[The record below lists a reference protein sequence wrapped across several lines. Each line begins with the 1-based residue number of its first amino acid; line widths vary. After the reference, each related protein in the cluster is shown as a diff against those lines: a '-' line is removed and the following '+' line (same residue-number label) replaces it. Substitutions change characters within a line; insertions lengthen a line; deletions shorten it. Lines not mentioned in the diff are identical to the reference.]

1 MLIFR
6 NWIVLF
12 FLVFLTVP
20 VVSSLTIPSG
30 IPDPYFIIEHYQ
42 PDKTWNG
49 TTLFA
54 DYHIKGRVRIVEV
67 NMLGEMVWQ
76 YMLPDDLQQYTG
88 WGFDVEL
95 LPNNNVLFLLPRNGV
110 YEINRDGTVVWS
122 YKDTKVS
129 HDADRLPN
137 GNTLINF
144 GGNDT
149 KEDAQ
154 VKEVN
159 PSGQVV
165 WSWHAKDVFDIE
177 PYASIQKE
185 GWTHA
190 NAVERL
196 PNGNTLVDLRNF
208 NITVEVNPEGKIV
221 WQYDWTKLGANPHE
235 PTLLPN
241 GNLLISLSPHPWQ
254 EVEIDRI
261 TGKVVWQYTWIP
273 DRMGQGGLRDAD
285 RLPNG
290 NTLVNAGNKIVEIT
304 PDKEVVWQLRVQ
316 GLRGEIMTL
325 GRQLYKSE
333 RIGYMDPTFSI
344 TSPQS
349 GGCSSK
355 EIEIAIQYSD
365 VDLDSIWYR
374 ISDRTNNTWV
384 TDNVT
389 YVRNKWKN
397 AITFEGKEIGQN
409 KVTLEQGDYTLH
421 VWASSN
427 GWGDENLYTP
437 KKIITVEKI
446 VNFYV
451 ASDCELSNITPQSS
465 SAQPLPTRS
474 PLSVLV
480 TIVGIVTMYFIIK
493 NKKTT

>member
-1 MLIFR
+1 
-6 NWIVLF
+6 VL
-12 FLVFLTVP
+12 LTVP
-20 VVSSLTIPSG
+20 VVSALTIPTG
-30 IPDPYFIIEHYQ
+30 IPDPDFIIEHYQ
-42 PDKTWNG
+42 PGKTWNG

-54 DYHIKGRVRIVEV
+54 DYHVKGRARIVEV
-67 NMLGEMVWQ
+67 NMNGEIVWQ
-76 YMLPDDLQQYTG
+76 YQLPDSLQQYIG
-88 WGFDVEL
+88 PGFDVEL
-95 LPNNNVLFLLPRNGV
+95 LPNDNILFLLPRNGV
-110 YEINRDGTVVWS
+110 YEINRNGTVVWS
-122 YKDTKVS
+122 YKDIKVS

-144 GGNDT
+144 GGNDK

-154 VKEVN
+154 AKEVN
-159 PSGQVV
+159 PSGKVV
-165 WSWHAKDVFDIE
+165 WSWHAKDAFDKE
-177 PYASIQKE
+177 PYSSIQNE

-208 NITVEVNPEGKIV
+208 NITVEVNPEGKII
-221 WQYDWTKLGANPHE
+221 WQYDWSALGANPHE

-241 GNLLISLSPHPWQ
+241 GNLLISLFPHPWQ

-261 TGKVVWQYTWIP
+261 TGKVIWQYRWTP
-273 DRMGQGGLRDAD
+273 DEMGQGTLRDVD

-316 GLRGEIMTL
+316 GLRVQGATGEISNL
-325 GRQLYKSE
+325 DRQLYKSE

-344 TSPQS
+344 TSPQN
-349 GGCSSK
+349 GGCSLK
-355 EIEIAIQYSD
+355 ETEIAIQYSD
-365 VDLDSIWYR
+365 IDLDRIWYR
-374 ISDRTNNTWV
+374 ISYRTNNTWV

-397 AITFEGKEIGQN
+397 AITFEGKETGQN

-421 VWASSN
+421 VWASST
-427 GWGDENLYTP
+427 GWGDENLYVP
-437 KKIITVEKI
+437 KKIITAEKI
-446 VNFYV
+446 VDFHV
-451 ASDCELSNITPQSS
+451 ASPSNAIPQSS

-480 TIVGIVTMYFIIK
+480 TIIGIVMIVHRS
-493 NKKTT
+493 KKFKK